1 MAMPTLVN
9 SAITD
14 SVTQGNLAVL
24 ANAPAVAMGS
34 LYQSSAHSTGIMY
47 QNSVQAQQQA
57 AIAGQAAMNM
67 GVMQIYSLNTMAAA
81 SATAKVAGSDEIM
94 KLLTMLVALKVLDQ
108 M

>member
-9 SAITD
+9 CAITD
-14 SVTQGNLAVL
+14 SVTQSNLAVL

-47 QNSVQAQQQA
+47 QNSVLAQQQA

-81 SATAKVAGSDEIM
+81 SATAKVAGSDEII
-94 KLLTMLVALKVLDQ
+94 KLLTMLVVMKVLDQ